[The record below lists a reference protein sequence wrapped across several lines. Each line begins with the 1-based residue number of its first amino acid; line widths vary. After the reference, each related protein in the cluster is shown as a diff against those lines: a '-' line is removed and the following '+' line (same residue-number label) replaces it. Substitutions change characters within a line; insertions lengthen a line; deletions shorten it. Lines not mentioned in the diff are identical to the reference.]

1 MKMKNLKIM
10 RKAGIKVPDFFVI
23 SWEDSVKNQIK
34 DEIIEDN
41 SQKLRQNLKE
51 NIVISNLPLKDNM
64 RYAVRSSC
72 NVEDSKTNSFAGM
85 FDTFLNV
92 NADEVEKYAISCMLS
107 LYNDKVIE
115 YCRSRNID
123 IKSMYMDV
131 IVQEMVDAELSGVI
145 FTSNPQG
152 ILNEMTITVGE

>member
-10 RKAGIKVPDFFVI
+10 RKAGIKVPDFFII

-34 DEIIEDN
+34 DEIVESD
-41 SQKLRQNLKE
+41 SEKLRENLKE
-51 NIVISNLPLKDNM
+51 NIVIGNLPLKDDM

-92 NADEVEKYAISCMLS
+92 DAKEVEKYAISGNCSQMLIKRSFASSSPMLTRTPSPSKARTERAWEAAS
-107 LYNDKVIE
+107 LLKASV
-115 YCRSRNID
+115 CSP
-123 IKSMYMDV
+123 KGSHTKL
-131 IVQEMVDAELSGVI
+131 A
-145 FTSNPQG
+145 
-152 ILNEMTITVGE
+152 